1 MLDVTVRD
9 VVDDDDDDDGD
20 ESVEAVD
27 AVAMT
32 RDSNARDATSV
43 ERMPPPTT
51 TTTMTTTMCAPS
63 VSYTHLTL
71 PTICS
76 V

>member
-20 ESVEAVD
+20 ASVEAVD

-32 RDSNARDATSV
+32 RDSNACDATSV
-43 ERMPPPTT
+43 ERMPTT
-51 TTTMTTTMCAPS
+51 ANAVTTTMCAPS
-63 VSYTHLTL
+63 NAPCLLYTS
-71 PTICS
+71 PS
-76 V
+76 PRD